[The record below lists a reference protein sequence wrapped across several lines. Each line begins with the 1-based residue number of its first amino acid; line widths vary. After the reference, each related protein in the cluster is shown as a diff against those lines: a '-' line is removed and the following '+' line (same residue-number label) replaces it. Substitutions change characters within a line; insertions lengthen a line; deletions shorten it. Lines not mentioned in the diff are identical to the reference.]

1 MGVDPFKPIDA
12 RLLPDDVGIGDRPIN
27 IDKTT
32 LSRF

>member
-1 MGVDPFKPIDA
+1 MGVDPFEPLDA
-12 RLLPDDVGIGDRPIN
+12 RLFSDDVGIGDGPIN